1 MDEVFVG
8 IDVSKD
14 RLDVHALPSGEA
26 FSTSR
31 ASKGLDDLVKRLK
44 ALEPCLIVLEAT
56 GGFEVTVASSL
67 AAVGLP
73 VAIVNPRQ
81 VRDFA
86 RASGQLA
93 KTDALDAQVI
103 AGFAKAIRPVPR
115 PLPDEKAREFAALV
129 ARRRQIV
136 DMITSE
142 SNRRIKV
149 GSDDMAHRIDAH
161 LAWLK
166 DELARLDKD
175 LDDAVK
181 ASPVWREKEDLLQT
195 VPGVA
200 KTTARTLIA
209 NLPEL
214 GTTDRKHIAALAGLA
229 PINRDSGTLRGRRM
243 IAGGRPVVRTALYMA
258 TLSAVRYNPVIKE
271 TYQRLVDA
279 GRPKKVAM
287 VACMRKLLSILNA
300 ILRDRC
306 EWRSA

>member
-1 MDEVFVG
+1 MAEVFVG

-14 RLDVHALPSGEA
+14 RLDVHTLPSGEA

-31 ASKGLDDLVKRLK
+31 ASKSVDDLVDRLK
-44 ALEPCLIVLEAT
+44 ALEPSLIVLEAT
-56 GGFEVTVASSL
+56 GGFEVAVASSL

-73 VAIVNPRQ
+73 VAVVNPRQ

-103 AGFAKAIRPVPR
+103 AGFAKAIRPEPR

-161 LAWLK
+161 LAWLR